1 VSAMRGV
8 KRVWLLPETSAPRR
22 RADPDRGGNR
32 YEENHNPDPP
42 SHWVMLRQKSIG
54 GVSASMS
61 ESSVAPVVVKPL
73 IASKVESR
81 GLTKVRSTRKASHLA
96 PRGAPT
102 SA

>member
-1 VSAMRGV
+1 MSAMRGV
-8 KRVWLLPETSAPRR
+8 KRVWLSLETSAPRR
-22 RADPDRGGNR
+22 RAEPDRGGNR

-61 ESSVAPVVVKPL
+61 ESSMAPVVVKPL

-81 GLTKVRSTRKASHLA
+81 G
-96 PRGAPT
+96 
-102 SA
+102 